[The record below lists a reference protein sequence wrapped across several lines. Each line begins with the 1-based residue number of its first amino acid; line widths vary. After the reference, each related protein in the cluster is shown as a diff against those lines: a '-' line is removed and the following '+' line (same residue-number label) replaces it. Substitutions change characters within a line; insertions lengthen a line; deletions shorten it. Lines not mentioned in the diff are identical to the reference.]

1 MATLYIQEQGTIV
14 RKRDN
19 QIIITRNNDIL
30 QAIPLNKVDRIVLM
44 GRGVQISTALLV
56 ELLQRGIPVM
66 LTNQHGSRH
75 YATLS
80 AGPSRF
86 GALRLRQS
94 QLVVDPAWSLALAK
108 GIITAKLTAQRMVLA
123 STGWASAVGV
133 ITQIDHAI
141 RGLAGSTTLDMA
153 RGFEGAAAAA
163 YFGAWRSAFQQ
174 GWGFQGRAFYPPP
187 DPINALL
194 SFGYILLLHD
204 VLAAVQFTG
213 LDPYLG
219 VFHAIEAGRPSLA
232 LDVMEEF
239 RPLVVD
245 RMVLDVITTGAI
257 TRSQFERANTK
268 QPNAMYLT
276 PDARKLV
283 VSRYEALMKA
293 PVRLADGTQTAM
305 RRVVLLQTQMVARI
319 VRGEQASYEGVV
331 R

>member
-1 MATLYIQEQGTIV
+1 MATLYIQEQGTTV

-19 QIIITRNNDIL
+19 QIIIIRDGSIL
-30 QAIPLNKVDRIVLM
+30 QEIPLNKVDQIVLM

-56 ELLQRGIPVM
+56 ELLLRGIPVM
-66 LTNQHGSRH
+66 ITNQHGSRH

-86 GALRLRQS
+86 GPLRLRQS
-94 QLVVDPAWSLALAK
+94 QLIIDPVWSLELVR
-108 GIITAKLTAQRMVLA
+108 GIVAAKLAAQRLIL
-123 STGWASAVGV
+123 SGTGWPSAAGA
-133 ITQIDHAI
+133 IAQIDTALQ
-141 RGLAGSTTLDMA
+141 RLPAATTLDIA

-163 YFGAWRSAFQQ
+163 YFGAWRNVFQQ
-174 GWGFQGRAFYPPP
+174 GWGFQGRAFHPPP

-194 SFGYILLLHD
+194 SFGYTLLLHD
-204 VLAAVQFTG
+204 VLSAVQFTG

-219 VFHAIEAGRPSLA
+219 VFHAVETGRPSLA

-245 RMVLDVITTGAI
+245 RLVLSLITTGTI
-257 TRSQFERANTK
+257 TRSQFVRTQSE
-268 QPNAMYLT
+268 QPNAIYLT

-293 PVRLADGTQTAM
+293 PFRLSDGTQTAM
-305 RRVVLLQTQMVARI
+305 RRVILLQTQMVARMI
-319 VRGEQASYEGVV
+319 RGEQAAYEGVI

>member
-1 MATLYIQEQGTIV
+1 MATLYIQEQGTTV

-19 QIIITRNNDIL
+19 QIIIIRDGSIL
-30 QAIPLNKVDRIVLM
+30 QEIPLNKVDQIVLM

-56 ELLQRGIPVM
+56 ELLLRGIPVM
-66 LTNQHGSRH
+66 ITNQHGSRH

-86 GALRLRQS
+86 GPLRLRQS
-94 QLVVDPAWSLALAK
+94 QLIIDPVWSLELVR
-108 GIITAKLTAQRMVLA
+108 GIVAAKLAAQRLVL
-123 STGWASAVGV
+123 SGTGWPAATGA
-133 ITQIDHAI
+133 IAQIDTALQ
-141 RGLAGSTTLDMA
+141 RLPAATTLDMA

-163 YFGAWRSAFQQ
+163 YFGAWRNVFQQ
-174 GWGFQGRAFYPPP
+174 GWGFQGRAFHPPP

-194 SFGYILLLHD
+194 SFGYTLLLHD
-204 VLAAVQFTG
+204 VLSAVQFTG

-219 VFHAIEAGRPSLA
+219 VFHAVETGRPSLA

-245 RMVLDVITTGAI
+245 RLVLSLITTGTI
-257 TRSQFERANTK
+257 TRSQFVRTQSE
-268 QPNAMYLT
+268 QPNAIYLT

-283 VSRYEALMKA
+283 VSRYEALMKV
-293 PVRLADGTQTAM
+293 PFRLADGTQTAM
-305 RRVVLLQTQMVARI
+305 RRVILLQTQMVARMI
-319 VRGEQASYEGVV
+319 RGEQAAYEGVI